1 MSLPPIL
8 STLNQR
14 LEKYL
19 TDPSGL
25 PIHDTEPATR
35 FWERIPNPKREL
47 QVTHGPL
54 STTIQVERDLKT
66 GDVTG
71 YKEIDIGDMAG
82 ANAKNS
88 TSMRRAPGP
97 KGESAR
103 GNAMNFMFW
112 PGGFQDDFPD
122 LAEDIDDT
130 EILKEL
136 DDPRN
141 YLTCAPNLSEGIS
154 FIPNE
159 NSVFAPKNSEVLN
172 LADILTATTIS
183 DEGLASIWST
193 EDKPKDTDDEAK
205 ASVDDVENLDKDHEE
220 VIDDLEDQL
229 QIQKSS
235 AVEGDTLWAEIV
247 DISQPMLDFHNK
259 VPNMAYTWS
268 KPSLKVIQTW
278 SKHGPHLGQSWSN
291 RGPNMV

>member
-8 STLNQR
+8 STLNEK

-136 DDPRN
+136 DNPSN
-141 YLTCAPNLSEGIS
+141 YLTCAPNLPEGIS

-172 LADILTATTIS
+172 LADILTTTSIS
-183 DEGLASIWST
+183 DDLASIWST
-193 EDKPKDTDDEAK
+193 EDIKDTNDEPK
-205 ASVDDVENLDKDHEE
+205 ISIEENVDKDHEE
-220 VIDDLEDQL
+220 VVDDLEDQYSL
-229 QIQKSS
+229 ELYQFLPK
-235 AVEGDTLWAEIV
+235 TLV
-247 DISQPMLDFHNK
+247 S
-259 VPNMAYTWS
+259 
-268 KPSLKVIQTW
+268 
-278 SKHGPHLGQSWSN
+278 
-291 RGPNMV
+291 